1 MYEKII
7 LSLKDALAAAETTAS
22 TGGDN
27 WTDEI
32 KEVLQGVQRS
42 ENAAAYAASYKALI
56 EKHIPQ
62 DGVKM
67 YFSFSD
73 AGTQPDEII
82 IEKNWNL
89 RRYPFD
95 QTTAEKSISE
105 AVKRWNFEAILTA
118 S

>member
-7 LSLKDALAAAETTAS
+7 LSLKDALAAAETAAS

-42 ENAAAYAASYKALI
+42 ENAATYAARYNELI
-56 EKHIPQ
+56 DQYVPQ
-62 DGVKM
+62 SDVKM
-67 YFSFSD
+67 NFSFSGD
-73 AGTQPDEII
+73 AAQPDEII
-82 IEKNWNL
+82 IEKDWIT
-89 RRYPFD
+89 RRYPFNEES
-95 QTTAEKSISE
+95 AERSIVS
-105 AVKRWNFEAILTA
+105 AVKRWKFEATLTA